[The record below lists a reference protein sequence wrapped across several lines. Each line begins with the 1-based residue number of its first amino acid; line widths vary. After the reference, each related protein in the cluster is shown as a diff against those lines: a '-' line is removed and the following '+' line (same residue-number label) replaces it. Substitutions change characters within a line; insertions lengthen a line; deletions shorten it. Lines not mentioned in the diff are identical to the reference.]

1 VFVLVTRIVSALALT
16 FNLAAYGF
24 GLIPGPVP
32 QTEKTQVPKPAAPS
46 TSVYDD
52 MLDNLDHS
60 SLSFEAV
67 VSREGDD
74 LDSEM
79 PGNPIPKTVVLPR
92 QPAHPQNHRS
102 WKTSPN
108 MSGLNSRS
116 HTTPKMNLV

>member
-79 PGNPIPKTVVLPR
+79 PGEPYSQDSRVAK